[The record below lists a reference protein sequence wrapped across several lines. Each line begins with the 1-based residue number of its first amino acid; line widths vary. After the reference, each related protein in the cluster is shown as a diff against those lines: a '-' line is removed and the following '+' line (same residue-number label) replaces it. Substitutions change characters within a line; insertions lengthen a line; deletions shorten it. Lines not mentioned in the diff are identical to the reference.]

1 MSTLPRSSAPRRAS
15 GAVLAGGRSRRLGR
29 DKRALEVDGVPL
41 LTRSVRTLAT
51 LVDDVVVV
59 IAHDEDP
66 ARVTSLI
73 DVHARVVADA
83 RADHGPAA
91 GLEVA
96 LATARHEH
104 VLVVA
109 GDHPDLEP
117 SVLELLLDTA
127 TGGGSGI
134 SRGCG
139 SGRGSGSGQGRT
151 AADHLAVALEGT
163 YGAEPLLAVY
173 RVDALPLVRAALDEG
188 VRRLQDVL
196 ARLEPWC
203 VPAATWRALDAD
215 GRTLA
220 DLDTPSDVAARE
232 QRRA

>member
-41 LTRSVRTLAT
+41 LTRSARTLAA

-104 VLVVA
+104 VLVLA

-134 SRGCG
+134 C
-139 SGRGSGSGQGRT
+139 RGSGSGQGRT

-163 YGAEPLLAVY
+163 YGPEPLLAVY

-203 VPAATWRALDAD
+203 VPAATWRALDAE